1 MLVLSRKLGERIR
14 IGDNIE
20 IVINRVSGNR
30 VTLGIEAPPEVRIL
44 RGEIEQTVNDFVET
58 ETHSV
63 AVTVP
68 SAIGLGTSEMVD
80 YVPRSAR

>member
-44 RGEIEQTVNDFVET
+44 RGEIEQAVNDFIEIKSNAV
-58 ETHSV
+58 V
-63 AVTVP
+63 ATVP
-68 SAIGLGTSEMVD
+68 SAIGLGSSEMVD
-80 YVPRSAR
+80 YVPRSVR

>member
-14 IGDNIE
+14 IGENIE

-44 RGEIEQTVNDFVET
+44 RGEIVQTVNDFAEA

-63 AVTVP
+63 VAAVP
-68 SAIGLGTSEMVD
+68 STISLGSSEMIGF
-80 YVPRSAR
+80 VPRSAR